1 MKKRKRYTWFFVLV
15 ILLVFYISF
24 FYMERTEISDI
35 DLLLVVGIDKTE
47 DGYHVTGMYNKDGG
61 VDDATA
67 GTHLID
73 GYGASFYEA
82 YEDLMQKNLKN
93 VSIAHTSYY
102 IFAEG
107 AAKNGLSQ
115 CLDYIERDQTVKMDA
130 LVYILKDMSV
140 NEFMK
145 KSIDAGTQLVT
156 ELRAINEKQLDQM
169 TAVDNTLSKIGDKLG
184 KDYLNQFIP
193 YLVQDK
199 DYIYIN
205 GYSVIKNDSLVAFLD
220 REQSTTL
227 DFVRNRLRTLPIYLN
242 SQVGLE
248 ITESHVAREVKLVN
262 GELVVDLDITFESDI
277 KEVTSDDYVYEKYY
291 VQQLVYEQN
300 EYIAQRVQALLDAAK
315 EYQIDVV
322 DAANIIRTIY
332 MKDWDT
338 ILARWNRYFSN
349 ISYQYNIKSQTAQ
362 SYVVAT

>member
-24 FYMERTEISDI
+24 FYMERTEISDV
-35 DLLLVVGIDKTE
+35 DLLLVVGVDKTE

-67 GTHLID
+67 GTQLID
-73 GYGASFYEA
+73 GYGPSFYEA
-82 YEDLMQKNLKN
+82 YEDLVQKNLKN

-102 IFAEG
+102 IFSEG
-107 AAKNGLSQ
+107 AAKHGLSQ
-115 CLDYIERDQTVKMDA
+115 CMDYIERDQTVKMDA

-145 KSIDAGTQLVT
+145 KTIDAETQLST
-156 ELRAINEKQLDQM
+156 ELRALNEKQLDQM
-169 TAVDNTLSKIGDKLG
+169 TSIDNTLSQIGDRLG
-184 KDYLNQFIP
+184 KDYENLFIP
-193 YLVQDK
+193 YLVSDQD
-199 DYIYIN
+199 YLYIN
-205 GYSVIKNDSLVAFLD
+205 GYGVIKNDSLIAFLD
-220 REQSTTL
+220 RDHSMTL
-227 DFVRNRLRTLPIYLN
+227 DFLRNRLRTYPIYLN

-248 ITESHVAREVKLVN
+248 ITDSQVAKKVRFVN
-262 GELVVDLDITFESDI
+262 GNLVVNLDVNFESDI
-277 KEVTSDDYVYEKYY
+277 KEVTSDDYVYEDYY

-300 EYIAQRVQALLDAAK
+300 EYMAQRIQALLEIAE

-322 DAANIIRTIY
+322 HASQIIRTTFR
-332 MKDWDT
+332 KDWDT
-338 ILARWNRYFSN
+338 ISSHWNYYFSK
-349 ISYQYNIKSQTAQ
+349 ISYEYNIKSQTAQ